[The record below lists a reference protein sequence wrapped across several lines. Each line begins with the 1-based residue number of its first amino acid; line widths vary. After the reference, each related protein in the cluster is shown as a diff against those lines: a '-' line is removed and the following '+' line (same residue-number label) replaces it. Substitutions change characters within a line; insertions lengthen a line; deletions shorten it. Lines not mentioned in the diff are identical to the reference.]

1 MKGRNDMED
10 NLGCWAI
17 LTAIVKQRSSS
28 RIINMPSGS
37 GKIGKPIECQSDYL
51 LLQMDVTDAVK

>member
-1 MKGRNDMED
+1 MED